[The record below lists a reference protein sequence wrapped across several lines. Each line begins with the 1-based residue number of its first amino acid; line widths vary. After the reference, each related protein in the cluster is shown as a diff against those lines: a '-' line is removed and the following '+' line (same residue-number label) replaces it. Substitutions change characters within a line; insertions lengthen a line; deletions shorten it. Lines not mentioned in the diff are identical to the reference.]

1 MTIDNS
7 YDFILQEAHK
17 CKTCSIQEMNL
28 IGILLDG
35 LNLQGEKCFNPIR
48 NFSWN
53 YKIWLI
59 PIDYK
64 LQNNLL
70 SYFHKDFK
78 SSLELPSQME

>member
-53 YKIWLI
+53 
-59 PIDYK
+59 
-64 LQNNLL
+64 
-70 SYFHKDFK
+70 
-78 SSLELPSQME
+78 

>member
-53 YKIWLI
+53 YKSII
-59 PIDYK
+59 T
-64 LQNNLL
+64 
-70 SYFHKDFK
+70 SFHLDCI
-78 SSLELPSQME
+78 LTTTWMY